1 MTFDRFINNVHFV
14 AYWLMWTNVAA
25 YIIFVGIASCKDYG
39 SEEWCKALAPAS
51 KALRWLVIFTIAWWV
66 TK

>member
-25 YIIFVGIASCKDYG
+25 YIIFVGIASCKD
-39 SEEWCKALAPAS
+39 
-51 KALRWLVIFTIAWWV
+51 
-66 TK
+66 